1 MAYYD
6 FCSVLNN
13 FLIKIDAQ
21 NKEADK
27 IKKELTSG
35 AKKK

>member
-1 MAYYD
+1 MCFYD

-21 NKEADK
+21 NKAAEK
-27 IKKELTSG
+27 IKKEMTSN